1 MKYIL
6 LWTMAFC
13 TLFSMAQNDHKRYLN
28 KVKEIC
34 PQADI
39 TEIEIKSDYVEIEY
53 LCGDQ
58 LVEMGLGINAD
69 WLFTETKTEIPP
81 MVLDKINKKLE
92 KKYADWTIDEY
103 ALVEMKDT
111 SFYKIE
117 LMQDGVEE
125 NTYFALDGKYYN
137 KRNIVIDEG
146 WTIDNLS
153 TQPEYGKSAYNFLK
167 PDKVYDMPDLLKEIS
182 GIAYADQN
190 TLYCVQDEL
199 GIVFKY
205 DITQEDISGMF
216 RFTDIGDFEDLA
228 IRKEQVYV
236 LRSDGTLFWFNHQN
250 FDGKINQV
258 VVPVNCMNIE
268 GLEFNPFD
276 NQLYLAC
283 KDPLINDQK
292 QERSV
297 FRIQPNKPASPHP
310 ALVIPTEQINAMLT
324 DKYPGIDNPR
334 MQINPSAIAI
344 HPQTGE
350 SYVLSA
356 SGRMLAIF
364 NKQQLTHVFPLPAEI
379 YYKPEGI
386 AFSPEGDLFI
396 SSEGIKNGYVDGH
409 IYFFKKKIRV
419 HLHVIKPEG

>member
-1 MKYIL
+1 MKHL
-6 LWTMAFC
+6 LVWAIVFSSI
-13 TLFSMAQNDHKRYLN
+13 FSMAQNDHKRFIN

-58 LVEMGLGINAD
+58 LVEMGLGMNAD
-69 WLFTETKTEIPP
+69 WLFTETKIEIPA
-81 MVLDKINKKLE
+81 MVLEKINKKLE
-92 KKYADWTIDEY
+92 KKYADWTVDEY
-103 ALVEMKDT
+103 ALVEMQDT

-137 KRNIVIDEG
+137 KRNIVSDHD
-146 WTIDNLS
+146 WTIQNLS
-153 TQPEYGKSAYNFLK
+153 QLPHYRNAPYNFLQ

-182 GIAYADQN
+182 GIAFANKN
-190 TLYCVQDEL
+190 TMYCVQDEL

-205 DITQEDISGMF
+205 DILKEDISGMF
-216 RFTDIGDFEDLA
+216 RFTDIGDFEDLTV
-228 IRKEQVYV
+228 KDEYVYV

-258 VVPVNCMNIE
+258 VVPLNCMNIE
-268 GLEFNPFD
+268 GLDYNPVN

-283 KDPLINDQK
+283 KDPLIDLQNQD
-292 QERSV
+292 RTV
-297 FRIQPNKPASPHP
+297 FSISADKPSNPQV
-310 ALVIPTEQINAMLT
+310 ALVIPSDQINSMLAQN
-324 DKYPGIDNPR
+324 YPGINNSR
-334 MQINPSAIAI
+334 MQMNPSAIAI

-350 SYVLSA
+350 KYVLSA
-356 SGRMLAIF
+356 AGRLVAVF
-364 NKQQLTHVFPLPAEI
+364 NKQQLTHVYPLPAEI

-386 AFSPEGDLFI
+386 AFSPDGDLFI

-409 IYFFKKKIRV
+409 IYYFSKK
-419 HLHVIKPEG
+419 